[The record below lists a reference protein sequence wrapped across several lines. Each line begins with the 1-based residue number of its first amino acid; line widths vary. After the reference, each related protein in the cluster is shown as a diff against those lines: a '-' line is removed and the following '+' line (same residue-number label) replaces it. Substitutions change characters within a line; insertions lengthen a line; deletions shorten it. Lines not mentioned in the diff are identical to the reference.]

1 VFVYVPGVAL
11 VTFTTIVHPP
21 ERIVAPNAYLMRL
34 EPAVAVTEP
43 RVQLPVSPLGVAI
56 TRFVGKVSSKFTLSV
71 AGPEFVLLK
80 VSVSVEV
87 IPVGLTVVPN
97 AFDTVG
103 GVLAGTVRTALTA
116 DALLPALVCRA
127 PAAIVFV

>member
-1 VFVYVPGVAL
+1 M
-11 VTFTTIVHPP
+11 
-21 ERIVAPNAYLMRL
+21 VAPEAYLMRL

-56 TRFVGKVSSKFTLSV
+56 TRFAGSVSFRFALSV
-71 AGPEFVLLK
+71 ACAGVRVVQ

-87 IPVGLTVVPN
+87 IPVELTVVPN

-103 GVLAGTVRTALTA
+103 GVLAGTVSTALA
-116 DALLPALVCRA
+116 AAALLPASV
-127 PAAIVFV
+127 